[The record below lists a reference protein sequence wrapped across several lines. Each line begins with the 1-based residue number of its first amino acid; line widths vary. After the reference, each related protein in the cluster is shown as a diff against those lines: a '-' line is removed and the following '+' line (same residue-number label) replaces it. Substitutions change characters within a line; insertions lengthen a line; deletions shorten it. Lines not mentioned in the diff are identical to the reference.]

1 MQLGGKPG
9 PRRWLCGRRL
19 QKPEPRKLFGARQRN
34 RRMRGQQSGGDV
46 VSGRDERAVS
56 EDIHL
61 IVTGNP
67 VSEVNN
73 FVEEEKSVTGLILQ

>member
-1 MQLGGKPG
+1 M
-9 PRRWLCGRRL
+9 
-19 QKPEPRKLFGARQRN
+19 
-34 RRMRGQQSGGDV
+34 
-46 VSGRDERAVS
+46 SGRDERAVS